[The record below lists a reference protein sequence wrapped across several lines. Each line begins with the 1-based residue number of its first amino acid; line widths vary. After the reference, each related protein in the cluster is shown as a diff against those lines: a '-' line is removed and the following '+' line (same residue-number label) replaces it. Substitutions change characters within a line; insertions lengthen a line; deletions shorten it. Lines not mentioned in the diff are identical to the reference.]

1 MIAQDKA
8 KRIRGEVSKPTWK
21 LSEGLSLVS
30 RGEEMRVSYADGC
43 RHITRNASRESNP
56 AALNKRA
63 LKVRQLMCSGK
74 EVEWNS
80 GRDSRNLSEINV
92 PQALQ
97 LDEKLKVGRVHL
109 TFNPILHSSPKSWI
123 RTAM

>member
-1 MIAQDKA
+1 MA
-8 KRIRGEVSKPTWK
+8 KRIRGEVSKPTCK

-80 GRDSRNLSEINV
+80 RRDSRNLSVINV

-97 LDEKLKVGRVHL
+97 LVLR
-109 TFNPILHSSPKSWI
+109 TFQKQENDIQ
-123 RTAM
+123 TANGNVTQSGNAMPAGHGK